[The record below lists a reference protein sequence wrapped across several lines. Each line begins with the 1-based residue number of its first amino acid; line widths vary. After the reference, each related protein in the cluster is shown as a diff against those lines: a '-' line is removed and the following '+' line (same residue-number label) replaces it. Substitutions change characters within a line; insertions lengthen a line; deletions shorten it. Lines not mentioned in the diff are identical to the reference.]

1 MSLKLRPEEVTVW
14 NLQITHCH
22 KEMGTP
28 SLISTKGTLGMA
40 CSILLHEILSR
51 NLSDSRIQ
59 KAPTLP
65 VIVRPRFSNFPSCD
79 PHEVDGNNDDLDI
92 SGEDGGCSF
101 SELRA
106 GRVGQMVY
114 SYIHTYIHTIYINIY
129 IQYFIQIYNIRM
141 HIPTRTCFRMD
152 FPNIEFQNVSIL
164 RLA

>member
-1 MSLKLRPEEVTVW
+1 MELEASLQNSGEEKSLLIDVVKLSEELPFRDFVMSLKLRPEEVTVW

-22 KEMGTP
+22 KEMGTT

-114 SYIHTYIHTIYINIY
+114 SYMHTYILYT
-129 IQYFIQIYNIRM
+129 
-141 HIPTRTCFRMD
+141 
-152 FPNIEFQNVSIL
+152 
-164 RLA
+164 

>member
-22 KEMGTP
+22 KEMGTT

-114 SYIHTYIHTIYINIY
+114 SYMHTYILYTLTYTYSTSYKHTTYVCIYPHVLVFEWTSPILS
-129 IQYFIQIYNIRM
+129 FKM
-141 HIPTRTCFRMD
+141 FR
-152 FPNIEFQNVSIL
+152 F
-164 RLA
+164 

>member
-1 MSLKLRPEEVTVW
+1 MKLEARLQNSGEEKSLLIDVVKLSEELPFRDFVMSLKLRPEEVTVW

-22 KEMGTP
+22 KEMGTTT
-28 SLISTKGTLGMA
+28 LISTKGTLGMA

-79 PHEVDGNNDDLDI
+79 SHEVDGNNDDLDI

-114 SYIHTYIHTIYINIY
+114 SYMHTYILYT
-129 IQYFIQIYNIRM
+129 
-141 HIPTRTCFRMD
+141 
-152 FPNIEFQNVSIL
+152 
-164 RLA
+164 